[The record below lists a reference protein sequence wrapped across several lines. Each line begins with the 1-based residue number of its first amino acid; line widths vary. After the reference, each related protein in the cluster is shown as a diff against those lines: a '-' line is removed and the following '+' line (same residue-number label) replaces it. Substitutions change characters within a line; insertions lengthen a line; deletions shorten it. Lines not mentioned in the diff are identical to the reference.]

1 MGRLVYS
8 AICSV
13 DGYVEDVAGG
23 FGWAAPDEE
32 VHGFVNDLERPVST
46 YLYGRRMFETMRF
59 WETADTPDEPEVV
72 RDYARVWQDADKVVF
87 SRTLDGVTTPRTR
100 LERSFE
106 PAQVRRLVESAEG
119 EVSVGGA
126 GLAGAALQAGLV
138 HELRLLAVPVLVG
151 GGKSALPDGIRL
163 DLELVGSHRFGN
175 GTTYRRYLVRGTR

>member
-13 DGYVEDVAGG
+13 DGYVEDATGG

-59 WETADTPDEPEVV
+59 WETADTPDEPEVI
-72 RDYARVWQDADKVVF
+72 RDYARIWQGADKVVF
-87 SRTLDGVTTPRTR
+87 SRTLDAVTTPHTR
-100 LERSFE
+100 IERSFE
-106 PAQVRRLVESAEG
+106 PAQVRRMVESAEG

-126 GLAGAALQAGLV
+126 ELAGAALQAGLV
-138 HELRLLAVPVLVG
+138 DEVRLLTVPALVG
-151 GGKSALPDGIRL
+151 GGKPALPRDVRL
-163 DLELVGSHRFGN
+163 DLELVGSRDFGN
-175 GTTYRRYLVRGTR
+175 GTTYRRYRVRGT